1 MIKETS
7 RHSNKLPL
15 IILVIF
21 LTLIA
26 LLAVRNINFSGGGS
40 NTTAIEL
47 TTETLTADE
56 ARIIE
61 IVSGHAWQQHGDEVN
76 AAIKC
81 LSNNG
86 TWKSFRTSGFT
97 VSNGKKVDASLWI
110 CFDGNDYYSIVT
122 TRFIKDG
129 GNQIARLVTAYK
141 IAKDVFPTI
150 EDFITYIATKW
161 GASEIGYV
169 IRAGEQIFLS
179 AR

>member
-1 MIKETS
+1 MLKA
-7 RHSNKLPL
+7 HSSINK
-15 IILVIF
+15 
-21 LTLIA
+21 TLILFFLA
-26 LLAVRNINFSGGGS
+26 LLSLAIYLFAIS
-40 NTTAIEL
+40 NSHYTSPSSNATTIEL

-97 VSNGKKVDASLWI
+97 DANGKKVDANLWI

-161 GASEIGYV
+161 GASAISYT
-169 IRAGEQIFLS
+169 IKAGEQIFLS